1 MPGLIGGGGFAGGE
15 DGGGGKG
22 GSVGRGSWI
31 LFISVPVK
39 ILQ

>member
-1 MPGLIGGGGFAGGE
+1 MEEGLLVGRMGEGGR
-15 DGGGGKG
+15 G

-31 LFISVPVK
+31 LFISVPVT